1 MLRISRHALLI
12 LLLGILL
19 LPQLAAAAPQAAPA
33 NPSTSGNDTML
44 VRLKNGLTVYII
56 RDSRFPLVCTR
67 LFVGTG
73 SANETAEQAGISHVL
88 EHMVFKGTEKRP
100 KGQVARDVESLG
112 GYLNAATSFDKTWFI
127 TDMPAKHWKTGMDV
141 VKDMAFHP
149 SLDPAELE
157 AEKDVIVSELKGGD
171 DTPTRRL
178 FEDLQVAGLAHTVYG
193 RPIIGFEK
201 TIRAVT
207 ADDLRAYIRTWYQ
220 PQNMMLLV
228 AGDIDPKAVL
238 AHAEE
243 LFGDLKN
250 DTILPEPAPV
260 QLEGAAGGPRVEVT
274 YGPWNKVY
282 LGIALPAPALGD
294 QRSIDLDVL
303 AYALGGDGT
312 SQFYRKYRYE
322 KQLVDSISVGNM
334 SLNRAGRFYMVAQL
348 DADKVEP
355 FWQEFTRD
363 LAALDAGKI
372 TPDVIER
379 ARFNYEDGMDRA
391 SETLDGLTSWKA
403 TVQFELGGPQGEANV
418 RHALAAVDSAR
429 LRQAQDLWLRP
440 DQVRVRVLAPEKA
453 KLPDLDAILQH
464 NWPAPA
470 VERQKAAAAAEKVG
484 KREIVDL
491 GQGRTVILQP
501 DRTIPYVSLEIL
513 RPGGNALLKP
523 ADQGLAQL
531 TAATLTDGC
540 GTRDLDAM
548 ERFVAERAASLSA
561 SAGVQSFTVSLTGPA
576 RFNADYFAL
585 LGDLLHKPTFAEKD
599 VRRQAD
605 TLKAALVRRQDNP
618 MSFMGSKINGFLFP
632 GGQPYGFDGLG
643 TTENQDRFGPGD
655 VQAFWKQQNAQ
666 PWILSVAGDFDRE
679 KVLAFARSLPVPTA
693 PAVDVPQPTWGADKR
708 LPLSLPGR
716 QQAHLLLA
724 FHAVPLDHPDAPA
737 LMLLESVLSG
747 QSGLLFNKLRDEQGL
762 GYTVTAF
769 YRSLPEAG
777 FMAFYIGTT
786 PRNLDVARQGFSGII
801 KDIKTDLL
809 PAELLAKGLNRMEGS
824 YYRGRQSL
832 GARADEAASERL
844 LGQPQD
850 FQKRLLEKAAKVTP
864 EQLREVARKYLLV
877 DKMYEVT
884 LLP

>member
-1 MLRISRHALLI
+1 MLRISRHALFI

-19 LPQLAAAAPQAAPA
+19 LPQLAAAAPQGTPA
-33 NPSTSGNDTML
+33 NPSTPGNDTML

-67 LFVGTG
+67 LYVGTG

-100 KGQVARDVESLG
+100 KGQVAQDVESLG
-112 GYLNAATSFDKTWFI
+112 GYLNAATSFDKTWYI

-149 SLDPAELE
+149 ALDPAELE

-250 DTILPEPAPV
+250 DAALPEPAPV

-334 SLNRAGRFYMVAQL
+334 SLDRAGLFYMVAQL

-363 LAALDAGKI
+363 LATLDAGKI
-372 TPDVIER
+372 APDVIER

-391 SETLDGLTSWKA
+391 GETLDGLTSWKA

-453 KLPDLDAILQH
+453 QLPDLDAILQR

-470 VERQKAAAAAEKVG
+470 VERQKAAAAEEKVG

-618 MSFMGSKINGFLFP
+618 MSFMGSKVNGFLFP

-643 TTENQDRFGPGD
+643 TAENQDRFGPKD

-693 PAVDVPQPTWGADKR
+693 PAVDVPQPAWGADKR

-850 FQKRLLEKAAKVTP
+850 FQKHLLEKAAKVTP
-864 EQLREVARKYLLV
+864 EQLRDVARKYLLV
-877 DKMYEVT
+877 DNMYEVT

>member
-67 LFVGTG
+67 LYVGTG

-112 GYLNAATSFDKTWFI
+112 GYLNAATSFDKTWYI

-178 FEDLQVAGLAHTVYG
+178 FENLQVAGLAHTVYG

-250 DTILPEPAPV
+250 DAILPEPAPV
-260 QLEGAAGGPRVEVT
+260 RLEGAAGGPRVEVT
-274 YGPWNKVY
+274 RGPWNKVY

-334 SLNRAGRFYMVAQL
+334 SLDRAGLFYMVAQL

-355 FWQEFTRD
+355 FWQEFPRD

-453 KLPDLDAILQH
+453 QLPDLDAILQR

-470 VERQKAAAAAEKVG
+470 AERQKAAAAAEKVG

-643 TTENQDRFGPGD
+643 TAENQDRFGPGD

-693 PAVDVPQPTWGADKR
+693 SAVDVPQPSWGADKR

-769 YRSLPEAG
+769 YRSLPKAG

-809 PAELLAKGLNRMEGS
+809 PADLLAKGLNRMEGS

-877 DKMYEVT
+877 DNMYEVT

>member
-67 LFVGTG
+67 LYVGTG

-112 GYLNAATSFDKTWFI
+112 GYLNAATSFDKTWYI

-250 DTILPEPAPV
+250 DAILPEPAPV
-260 QLEGAAGGPRVEVT
+260 RLEGAAGGPRVEVT
-274 YGPWNKVY
+274 RGPWNKVY

-334 SLNRAGRFYMVAQL
+334 SLNRAGLFYMVAQL

-453 KLPDLDAILQH
+453 QLPDLDAILQR

-470 VERQKAAAAAEKVG
+470 AERQKAAAAAEKVG

-643 TTENQDRFGPGD
+643 TAENQDRFGPGD

-693 PAVDVPQPTWGADKR
+693 SAVDVAQPSWGADKR

-769 YRSLPEAG
+769 YRSLPKAG

-801 KDIKTDLL
+801 KDIKTELL
-809 PAELLAKGLNRMEGS
+809 PADLLAKGLNRMEGS

-877 DKMYEVT
+877 DNMYEVT

>member
-112 GYLNAATSFDKTWFI
+112 GYLNAATSFDKTWYI

-207 ADDLRAYIRTWYQ
+207 VDDLRAYIRTWYQ

-274 YGPWNKVY
+274 RGPWNKVY

-334 SLNRAGRFYMVAQL
+334 SLNRAGLFYMVAQL

-453 KLPDLDAILQH
+453 QLPDLDAILQH

-470 VERQKAAAAAEKVG
+470 VERQKASAVAEKVG

-643 TTENQDRFGPGD
+643 TAENQDRFGPGD
-655 VQAFWKQQNAQ
+655 VQSFWKQQNAQ

-693 PAVDVPQPTWGADKR
+693 PAVDVPQPTWGTDKR

>member
-19 LPQLAAAAPQAAPA
+19 LPQLAVAAPQAAPA

-334 SLNRAGRFYMVAQL
+334 SLNRAGLFYMVAQL

-403 TVQFELGGPQGEANV
+403 TVQFELGGPRGEANV

-724 FHAVPLDHPDAPA
+724 FHAVPLDHPDTPA

>member
-67 LFVGTG
+67 LYVGTG

-112 GYLNAATSFDKTWFI
+112 GYLNAATSFDKTWYI

-250 DTILPEPAPV
+250 DAILPEPAPV
-260 QLEGAAGGPRVEVT
+260 RLEGAAGGPRVEVT
-274 YGPWNKVY
+274 RGPWNKVY
-282 LGIALPAPALGD
+282 LGIAMPAPALGD

-334 SLNRAGRFYMVAQL
+334 SLNRAGLFYMVAQL

-440 DQVRVRVLAPEKA
+440 DHVRVRVLAPEKA
-453 KLPDLDAILQH
+453 QLPDLDAILQR

-470 VERQKAAAAAEKVG
+470 AERQKAAAAAEKVG

-643 TTENQDRFGPGD
+643 TAENQDRFGPKD
-655 VQAFWKQQNAQ
+655 VQTFWKQQNAQ

-693 PAVDVPQPTWGADKR
+693 SAVDVPQPSWGADKR

-769 YRSLPEAG
+769 YRSLPKAG

-801 KDIKTDLL
+801 KDIKTELL
-809 PAELLAKGLNRMEGS
+809 PADLLAKGLNRMEGS

-877 DKMYEVT
+877 DNMYEVT

>member
-44 VRLKNGLTVYII
+44 VRLKNGLTVHII

-157 AEKDVIVSELKGGD
+157 AEKNVIVSELKGGD

-334 SLNRAGRFYMVAQL
+334 SLNRAGLFYMVAQL

-391 SETLDGLTSWKA
+391 SETLDGLTSRKA

-864 EQLREVARKYLLV
+864 EQLREVARKYVLV

>member
-44 VRLKNGLTVYII
+44 VRLKNGLTVHII

-157 AEKDVIVSELKGGD
+157 AEKNVIVSELKGGD

-334 SLNRAGRFYMVAQL
+334 SLNRAGLFYMVAQL

-391 SETLDGLTSWKA
+391 SETLDGLTSWKT
-403 TVQFELGGPQGEANV
+403 TVQFELGGPRGEANV

-643 TTENQDRFGPGD
+643 TAENQDRFGPGD

>member
-100 KGQVARDVESLG
+100 KGQVAWDVESLG

-334 SLNRAGRFYMVAQL
+334 SLNRAGLFYMVAQL

-453 KLPDLDAILQH
+453 KLPDLDAILQR

-643 TTENQDRFGPGD
+643 TAENQDRFGPGD

>member
-67 LFVGTG
+67 LYVGTG

-112 GYLNAATSFDKTWFI
+112 GYLNAATSFDKTWYI

-178 FEDLQVAGLAHTVYG
+178 FENLQVAGLAHTVYG

-201 TIRAVT
+201 TIRALT

-250 DTILPEPAPV
+250 DAILPEPAPV
-260 QLEGAAGGPRVEVT
+260 RLEGAAGGPRVEVT
-274 YGPWNKVY
+274 RGPWNKVY

-334 SLNRAGRFYMVAQL
+334 SLDRAGLFYMVAQL

-355 FWQEFTRD
+355 FWQEFPRD

-453 KLPDLDAILQH
+453 QLPDLDAILQR

-470 VERQKAAAAAEKVG
+470 AERQKAAAAAEKVG

-643 TTENQDRFGPGD
+643 TAENQDRFGPGD

-693 PAVDVPQPTWGADKR
+693 SAVDVPQPSWGADKR

-769 YRSLPEAG
+769 YRSLPKAG

-809 PAELLAKGLNRMEGS
+809 PADLLAKGLNRMEGS

-877 DKMYEVT
+877 DNMYEVT

>member
-112 GYLNAATSFDKTWFI
+112 GYLNAATSFDKTWYI

-207 ADDLRAYIRTWYQ
+207 VDDLRAYIRTWYQ

-238 AHAEE
+238 AHSEE

-274 YGPWNKVY
+274 RGPWNKVY

-334 SLNRAGRFYMVAQL
+334 SLNRAGLFYMVAQL

-453 KLPDLDAILQH
+453 QLPDLDAILQH

-470 VERQKAAAAAEKVG
+470 VERQKASAVAEKVG

-643 TTENQDRFGPGD
+643 TAENQDRFGPGD

-809 PAELLAKGLNRMEGS
+809 PADLLAKGLNRMEGS

-877 DKMYEVT
+877 DNMYEVT

>member
-19 LPQLAAAAPQAAPA
+19 VPQLAAAAPQAAPA

-274 YGPWNKVY
+274 RGPWNKVY

-334 SLNRAGRFYMVAQL
+334 SLNRAGLFYMVAQL

-363 LAALDAGKI
+363 LATLDAGKI

-786 PRNLDVARQGFSGII
+786 PRTLDVARQGFSGII

>member
-44 VRLKNGLTVYII
+44 VRLKNGLTVHII

-334 SLNRAGRFYMVAQL
+334 SLNRAGLFYMVAQL

-643 TTENQDRFGPGD
+643 TAENQDRFGPGN

>member
-44 VRLKNGLTVYII
+44 VRLKNGLTVHII

-157 AEKDVIVSELKGGD
+157 AEKNVIVSELKGGD

-334 SLNRAGRFYMVAQL
+334 SLNRAGLFYMVAQL

-403 TVQFELGGPQGEANV
+403 TVQFELGGPRGEANV

-643 TTENQDRFGPGD
+643 TAENQDRFGPGD

>member
-334 SLNRAGRFYMVAQL
+334 SLNRAGLFYMVAQL

-403 TVQFELGGPQGEANV
+403 TVQFERGGPQGEANV

-618 MSFMGSKINGFLFP
+618 RSFMGSKINGFLFP

-643 TTENQDRFGPGD
+643 TAENQDRFGPGD

>member
-44 VRLKNGLTVYII
+44 VRLKNGLTVHII

-157 AEKDVIVSELKGGD
+157 AEKNIIVSELKGGD

-334 SLNRAGRFYMVAQL
+334 SLNRAGLFYMVAQL

-403 TVQFELGGPQGEANV
+403 TVQFELGGPRGEANV

>member
-67 LFVGTG
+67 LYVGTG

-112 GYLNAATSFDKTWFI
+112 GYLNAATSFDKTWYI

-178 FEDLQVAGLAHTVYG
+178 FEDLQVAGLAHTIYG

-238 AHAEE
+238 THAEE

-250 DTILPEPAPV
+250 DAILPEPAPV
-260 QLEGAAGGPRVEVT
+260 RLEGAAGGPRVEVT
-274 YGPWNKVY
+274 RGPWNKVY

-334 SLNRAGRFYMVAQL
+334 SLDRAGLFYMVAQL

-453 KLPDLDAILQH
+453 QLPDLDAILQR

-470 VERQKAAAAAEKVG
+470 AERQKAAAVAEKVG

-643 TTENQDRFGPGD
+643 TAENQDRFGPKD

-693 PAVDVPQPTWGADKR
+693 SAVDVAQPSWGADKR

-769 YRSLPEAG
+769 YRSLPKAG

-809 PAELLAKGLNRMEGS
+809 PADLLAKGLNRMEGS

-877 DKMYEVT
+877 DNMYEVT

>member
-171 DTPTRRL
+171 DTPTHRL

-334 SLNRAGRFYMVAQL
+334 SLNRAGLFYMVAQL

-453 KLPDLDAILQH
+453 KLPDLDAILQR

-643 TTENQDRFGPGD
+643 TAENQDRFGPGD

>member
-1 MLRISRHALLI
+1 MLHLSRHSSVT

-334 SLNRAGRFYMVAQL
+334 SLNRAGLFYMVAQL

-391 SETLDGLTSWKA
+391 SETLDGLTSRKA

>member
-19 LPQLAAAAPQAAPA
+19 LPQLAAAAPQTAPA

-67 LFVGTG
+67 LYVGTG

-112 GYLNAATSFDKTWFI
+112 GYLNAATSFDKTWYI

-178 FEDLQVAGLAHTVYG
+178 FENLQVAGLAHTVYG

-250 DTILPEPAPV
+250 DAILPEPAPV
-260 QLEGAAGGPRVEVT
+260 RLEGAAGGPRVEVT
-274 YGPWNKVY
+274 RGPWNKVY

-334 SLNRAGRFYMVAQL
+334 SLDRAGLFYMVAQL

-418 RHALAAVDSAR
+418 RHALAVVDSAR

-453 KLPDLDAILQH
+453 QLPDLDAILQR

-470 VERQKAAAAAEKVG
+470 AERQKAAAAAEKVG

-513 RPGGNALLKP
+513 RPGGNALLKS

-643 TTENQDRFGPGD
+643 TAENQDRFGPGD

-693 PAVDVPQPTWGADKR
+693 SAVDVAQPSWGADKR

-769 YRSLPEAG
+769 YRSLPKAG

-809 PAELLAKGLNRMEGS
+809 PADLLAKGLNRMEGS

-877 DKMYEVT
+877 DNMYEVT

>member
-19 LPQLAAAAPQAAPA
+19 LPQLAAAAPQAASA

-250 DTILPEPAPV
+250 DTVLPSPAPV

-274 YGPWNKVY
+274 RGPWNKVY

-334 SLNRAGRFYMVAQL
+334 SLNRAGLFYMVAQL

-453 KLPDLDAILQH
+453 KLPDLDAILQR

-643 TTENQDRFGPGD
+643 TAENQDRFGPGD

-693 PAVDVPQPTWGADKR
+693 PAVEVPQPAWGADKR

-786 PRNLDVARQGFSGII
+786 PRNLDVARQGFSAII
-801 KDIKTDLL
+801 KDIKTELL
-809 PAELLAKGLNRMEGS
+809 PAGLLAKGLNRMEGS

>member
-334 SLNRAGRFYMVAQL
+334 SLNRAGLFYMVAQL

-643 TTENQDRFGPGD
+643 TAENQDRFGPGD

-666 PWILSVAGDFDRE
+666 PWILSVAGDFDWE

>member
-178 FEDLQVAGLAHTVYG
+178 FEDLQVAGLGHTVYG

-334 SLNRAGRFYMVAQL
+334 SLNRAGLFYMVAQL

-453 KLPDLDAILQH
+453 KLPDLDAILQR

-643 TTENQDRFGPGD
+643 TAENQDRFGPGD

>member
-274 YGPWNKVY
+274 RGPWNKVY

-334 SLNRAGRFYMVAQL
+334 SLNRAGLFYMVAQL

-363 LAALDAGKI
+363 LATLDAGKI

-643 TTENQDRFGPGD
+643 TAENQDRFGPGD

>member
-1 MLRISRHALLI
+1 MQRSYRHALLI
-12 LLLGILL
+12 LLLAVLL
-19 LPQLAAAAPQAAPA
+19 LPQLAAAAAQTGPA
-33 NPSTSGNDTML
+33 NPSTSGDESML

-67 LFVGTG
+67 LYVGTG

-112 GYLNAATSFDKTWFI
+112 GYLNAATSFDKTWYI
-127 TDMPAKHWKTGMDV
+127 TDMPARHWKMGMDV

-149 SLDPAELE
+149 ALDPAELE
-157 AEKDVIVSELKGGD
+157 SEKEVIISELKGGD
-171 DTPTRRL
+171 DTPSRRL
-178 FEDLQVAGLAHTVYG
+178 FEDLQVAALAHTVYG

-228 AGDIDPKAVL
+228 AGDIEPKAVL

-250 DTILPEPAPV
+250 DAVLPAPAPV

-274 YGPWNKVY
+274 RGPWNKVY
-282 LGIALPAPALGD
+282 LGVALPAPALGD

-334 SLNRAGRFYMVAQL
+334 SLRRAGLFYVVAQL

-372 TPDVIER
+372 TSDVIER

-391 SETLDGLTSWKA
+391 RETLDGLTSWQA
-403 TVQFELGGPQGEANV
+403 TVQFELGGAQGEANV

-440 DQVRVRVLAPEKA
+440 GQVRVRVLAPEKA
-453 KLPDLDAILQH
+453 QLPDLEAILQR

-470 VERQKAAAAAEKVG
+470 GEQQKAAAAAEKVG
-484 KREIVDL
+484 QREIIEL

-540 GTRDLDAM
+540 GERDLDAM
-548 ERFVAERAASLSA
+548 ERFVAERAASLTA
-561 SAGVQSFTVSLTGPA
+561 SAGVQSFSVSLTGPA

-585 LGDLLHKPTFAEKD
+585 LDDLLHKPSFTEKD

-605 TLKAALVRRQDNP
+605 TLKAALLRRQDNP
-618 MSFMGSKINGFLFP
+618 MSYMGSKINGFLFP

-643 TTENQDRFGPGD
+643 TVENQERFGRKD
-655 VQAFWKQQNAQ
+655 VLDFWQRQNAQ

-679 KVLAFARSLPVPTA
+679 KVLAFARSLPVPSA
-693 PAVDVPQPTWGADKR
+693 AALDVPQPRWGKDKR

-724 FHAVPLDHPDAPA
+724 FPGVPLDHPDAPA

-747 QSGLLFNKLRDEQGL
+747 QSGLLFNSLRDQQGL

-769 YRSLPEAG
+769 YRSLPKAG
-777 FMAFYIGTT
+777 FLAFYIGTT
-786 PRNLDVARQGFSGII
+786 ADRLDVARKGFSGII
-801 KDIKTDLL
+801 KQIKTDLL
-809 PAELLAKGLNRMEGS
+809 PADLLAKGMNRLEGS

-832 GARADEAASERL
+832 GSRADEAAGERL

-850 FQKRLLEKAAKVTP
+850 FQKLLLEKVAQVTP

-877 DKMYEVT
+877 DGMYEVT

>member
-1 MLRISRHALLI
+1 MLRISRHALFI

-19 LPQLAAAAPQAAPA
+19 LPQLAAAAPQGAPA

-67 LFVGTG
+67 LYVGTG

-100 KGQVARDVESLG
+100 KGQVAQDVESLG
-112 GYLNAATSFDKTWFI
+112 GYLNAATSFDKTWYI

-149 SLDPAELE
+149 ALDPAELE

-250 DTILPEPAPV
+250 DAALPEPAPV

-334 SLNRAGRFYMVAQL
+334 SLDRAGLFYMVAQL

-372 TPDVIER
+372 APDVIER

-391 SETLDGLTSWKA
+391 GETLDGLTSWKA

-453 KLPDLDAILQH
+453 QLPDLDAILQR

-470 VERQKAAAAAEKVG
+470 VERQKAAAAEEKVG

-618 MSFMGSKINGFLFP
+618 MSFMGSKVNGFLFP

-643 TTENQDRFGPGD
+643 TAENQDRFGPKD

-693 PAVDVPQPTWGADKR
+693 PAVDVPQPAWGADKR

-850 FQKRLLEKAAKVTP
+850 FQKHLLEKAAKVTP
-864 EQLREVARKYLLV
+864 EQLRDVARKYLLV
-877 DKMYEVT
+877 DNMYEVT

>member
-112 GYLNAATSFDKTWFI
+112 GYLNAATSFDKTWYI

-334 SLNRAGRFYMVAQL
+334 SLNRAGLFYMVAQL

-643 TTENQDRFGPGD
+643 TAENQDRFGPGD

>member
-67 LFVGTG
+67 LYVGTG

-112 GYLNAATSFDKTWFI
+112 GYLNAATSFDKTWYI

-250 DTILPEPAPV
+250 DAILPEPAPV
-260 QLEGAAGGPRVEVT
+260 RLEGAAGGPRVEVT
-274 YGPWNKVY
+274 RGPWNKVY

-334 SLNRAGRFYMVAQL
+334 SLNRAGLFYMVAQL

-453 KLPDLDAILQH
+453 QLPDLDAILQR

-470 VERQKAAAAAEKVG
+470 AERQKAAAVAEKVG

-643 TTENQDRFGPGD
+643 TAENQDRFGPKD
-655 VQAFWKQQNAQ
+655 VQTFWKQQNAQ

-693 PAVDVPQPTWGADKR
+693 SAVDVPQPSWGADKR

-769 YRSLPEAG
+769 YRSLPKAG

-809 PAELLAKGLNRMEGS
+809 PADLLAKGLNRMEGS

-877 DKMYEVT
+877 DNMCEVT

>member
-157 AEKDVIVSELKGGD
+157 AEKNVIVSELKGGD

-201 TIRAVT
+201 TVRAVT

-334 SLNRAGRFYMVAQL
+334 SLNRAGLFYMVAQL

-403 TVQFELGGPQGEANV
+403 TVQFELGGPRGEANV

-643 TTENQDRFGPGD
+643 TAENQDRFGPGD

-786 PRNLDVARQGFSGII
+786 PRNLDVAWQGFSGII

>member
-100 KGQVARDVESLG
+100 KGQVAQDVESLG

-178 FEDLQVAGLAHTVYG
+178 FEVLQVAGLAHTVYG

-334 SLNRAGRFYMVAQL
+334 SLNRAGLFYMVAQL

-453 KLPDLDAILQH
+453 KLPDLDAILQR

-643 TTENQDRFGPGD
+643 TAENQDRFGPGD

>member
-112 GYLNAATSFDKTWFI
+112 GYLNAATSFDKTWYI

-207 ADDLRAYIRTWYQ
+207 VDDLRAYIRTWYQ

-274 YGPWNKVY
+274 RGPWNKVY

-334 SLNRAGRFYMVAQL
+334 SLNRAGLFYMVAQL

-363 LAALDAGKI
+363 LATLDAGKI

-643 TTENQDRFGPGD
+643 TAENQDRFGPGD

-693 PAVDVPQPTWGADKR
+693 PAVDVPQPTWGVDKR

-832 GARADEAASERL
+832 GARADEAAGERL

>member
-157 AEKDVIVSELKGGD
+157 AEKNVIVSELKGGD

-334 SLNRAGRFYMVAQL
+334 SLNRAGLFYMVAQL

-391 SETLDGLTSWKA
+391 SETLDGLTSRKA

-561 SAGVQSFTVSLTGPA
+561 SADVQSFTVSLTGPA

-877 DKMYEVT
+877 DKVYEVT

>member
-334 SLNRAGRFYMVAQL
+334 SLNRAGLFYMVAQL

-643 TTENQDRFGPGD
+643 TAENQDRFGPGD
-655 VQAFWKQQNAQ
+655 VQSFWKQQNAQ

-693 PAVDVPQPTWGADKR
+693 PAVDVPQPTWGTDKR

-864 EQLREVARKYLLV
+864 EQLREVARKYFLV

>member
-19 LPQLAAAAPQAAPA
+19 VPQLAAAAPQAAPA

-100 KGQVARDVESLG
+100 KGQVPRDVESLG

-334 SLNRAGRFYMVAQL
+334 SLNRAGLFYMVAQL

-363 LAALDAGKI
+363 LASLDAGKI

-453 KLPDLDAILQH
+453 KLPDLDAILQR

-491 GQGRTVILQP
+491 GQGHTVILQP

-643 TTENQDRFGPGD
+643 TAENQDRFGPGD

-693 PAVDVPQPTWGADKR
+693 PAVDVPQPTWGVDKR

>member
-334 SLNRAGRFYMVAQL
+334 SLNRAGLFYMVAQL

-453 KLPDLDAILQH
+453 QLPDLDAILQH

-643 TTENQDRFGPGD
+643 TAENQDRFGPGD

>member
-67 LFVGTG
+67 LYVGTG

-112 GYLNAATSFDKTWFI
+112 GYLNAATSFDKTWYI

-250 DTILPEPAPV
+250 DAILPEPAPV
-260 QLEGAAGGPRVEVT
+260 RLEGAAGGPRVEVT
-274 YGPWNKVY
+274 RGPWNKVY
-282 LGIALPAPALGD
+282 LGIAMPAPALGD

-334 SLNRAGRFYMVAQL
+334 SLNRAGLFYMVAQL

-453 KLPDLDAILQH
+453 QLPDLDAILQR

-470 VERQKAAAAAEKVG
+470 AERQKAAAAAEKVG

-643 TTENQDRFGPGD
+643 TAENQDRFGPGD

-693 PAVDVPQPTWGADKR
+693 SAVDVAQPSWGADKR

-769 YRSLPEAG
+769 YRSLPKAG

-809 PAELLAKGLNRMEGS
+809 PADLLAKGLNRMEGS

-877 DKMYEVT
+877 DNMYEVT

>member
-178 FEDLQVAGLAHTVYG
+178 FEDLQVAGLAHTIYG

-334 SLNRAGRFYMVAQL
+334 SLNRAGLFYMVAQL

-643 TTENQDRFGPGD
+643 TAENQDRFGPGD

-769 YRSLPEAG
+769 SRSLPEAG

>member
-1 MLRISRHALLI
+1 MLRIFRHALPI

-33 NPSTSGNDTML
+33 NPSTPGNDTML

-67 LFVGTG
+67 LYVGTG
-73 SANETAEQAGISHVL
+73 SANETAGQAGISHVL

-112 GYLNAATSFDKTWFI
+112 GYLNAATSFDKTWYI
-127 TDMPAKHWKTGMDV
+127 TDMPARHWKTGMDV

-238 AHAEE
+238 AYAEE

-250 DTILPEPAPV
+250 DTVLPAPAPV

-274 YGPWNKVY
+274 RGPWNKVY

-334 SLNRAGRFYMVAQL
+334 SLNRAGLFYMVAQL

-391 SETLDGLTSWKA
+391 GETLDGLTSWKA

-418 RHALAAVDSAR
+418 RHALAAVDGAR

-453 KLPDLDAILQH
+453 QLPDLDAILQR

-470 VERQKAAAAAEKVG
+470 VERQKAATAVEKAG

-618 MSFMGSKINGFLFP
+618 MSFMGSRINGFLFP

-643 TTENQDRFGPGD
+643 TAENQDRFGPGD
-655 VQAFWKQQNAQ
+655 VQDFWKQQNAQ

-693 PAVDVPQPTWGADKR
+693 PAVEVPQPAWGADKR

-786 PRNLDVARQGFSGII
+786 PRNLDVARQGFSAII
-801 KDIKTDLL
+801 KDIKTELL
-809 PAELLAKGLNRMEGS
+809 PAGLLAKGLNRMEGS

-832 GARADEAASERL
+832 GARADEAAGERL

-850 FQKRLLEKAAKVTP
+850 FQKLLLEKAAKVTP
-864 EQLREVARKYLLV
+864 EQLRDVARKYLLV
-877 DKMYEVT
+877 DNMYEVT

>member
-19 LPQLAAAAPQAAPA
+19 VPQLAAAAPQAAPA

-100 KGQVARDVESLG
+100 KGQVPRDVESLG

-149 SLDPAELE
+149 SLDPAELD

-334 SLNRAGRFYMVAQL
+334 SLNRAGLFYMVAQL

-363 LAALDAGKI
+363 LASLDAGKI

-470 VERQKAAAAAEKVG
+470 VERQKAAAAAEKVD

-501 DRTIPYVSLEIL
+501 DRTIPSVSLEIL

-643 TTENQDRFGPGD
+643 TAENQDRFGPGD